1 MSKRSSIGLEEREH
15 VAALLLCA
23 LVLLRTGS
31 LLSGGSLVGAQAL
44 DHSVLR
50 LTINFLSRLLLG
62 LRWPIG
68 GLVLLRRSVFGLLLL
83 LSRRILVFFLLV
95 IRVGLALISL
105 LVVGIWLLGSLAAA
119 VALRRSA
126 VAAALAAFPAFVVP
140 RGSASAPV
148 AALGLG
154 TAHVVTLLL
163 LVTFV
168 PGTIVSAGAPLLL
181 TTASRLLLLVVHR
194 AFDVGRSHRGL
205 HRCSDTLNA
214 IVIFLFMALNFEPFA
229 LHDLGRLVV
238 GVDHCPMRA
247 SLGRML
253 RLRDLRHLACPCV
266 SKLRR
271 TATG

>member
-1 MSKRSSIGLEEREH
+1 MGLEEREQ

-23 LVLLRTGS
+23 FVLLRTGS

-68 GLVLLRRSVFGLLLL
+68 GLVLPRRSVFGFLLL

-105 LVVGIWLLGSLAAA
+105 LVVGFLLLGSLAAA
-119 VALRRSA
+119 VALRA
-126 VAAALAAFPAFVVP
+126 VAATLAAFPAFVVA
-140 RGSASAPV
+140 RRSAPAPV
-148 AALGLG
+148 AAFILGA
-154 TAHVVTLLL
+154 AHIMTLLL

-168 PGTIVSAGAPLLL
+168 PWTILSARSLVLL
-181 TTASRLLLLVVHR
+181 TTASRLLLVVHR
-194 AFDVGRSHRGL
+194 AFDCARSHRGL
-205 HRCSDTLNA
+205 HLCSDVLDA
-214 IVIFLFMALNFEPFA
+214 ILIYLFVAVSLEPFA
-229 LHDLGRLVV
+229 WHDLGRLVV
-238 GVDHCPMRA
+238 GVDHSSVRA
-247 SLGRML
+247 SLRRRL
-253 RLRDLRHLACPCV
+253 LRDLRDLAGPGV
-266 SKLRR
+266 GELRR